1 MKVELSDLAY
11 FHGREAVLRGVS
23 IALPE
28 GGVTVVI
35 GPSGAGKSTLLQIVA
50 GLLRPAAG
58 RVLFDARDVAR
69 VPAER
74 RDVGMVFQSY
84 ALFPHLSVRGN
95 IAFGL
100 RTANRRL
107 PPREAAGRV
116 EELAALLGLTP
127 LLERRPGELSGG
139 EQQRVALARAV
150 APRPALLLLDE
161 PLSALDAQLRRGVR
175 AELGDLLRRLGTTV
189 LYVTHDQE
197 EAMLLAGHLVVM
209 DRGQVA
215 QAGPPLE
222 LYRRPK
228 SRFVASFLGEASFL
242 CPGVLGGDRPPAAPG
257 GEAPPPAS
265 WMVRPE
271 DLVIDGRGKPATV
284 LEARGLG
291 PHDRVRLRLAGGEEV
306 LAHLPPGT
314 APPPGAA
321 LSIAVKAGRGHWL
334 PAAGAGPAAGEGPAR
349 PGPEP
354 PGAASGT

>member
-1 MKVELSDLAY
+1 MKVELEDIGHAY
-11 FHGREAVLRGVS
+11 RREAVLRGVS
-23 IALPE
+23 IDLPE

-35 GPSGAGKSTLLQIVA
+35 GPSGAGKSTLLQITA

-58 RVLFDARDVAR
+58 RVLFDRRDVAR

-74 RDVGMVFQSY
+74 RDVGVVFQSY

-107 PPREAAGRV
+107 PSREVAGRV
-116 EELAALLGLTP
+116 EESAALVGLTS

-175 AELGDLLRRLGTTV
+175 AELAELLRRLGTTT

-197 EAMLLAGHLVVM
+197 EAMLLADHLVVL
-209 DRGQVA
+209 DRGRVA
-215 QAGPPLE
+215 QAGLPLE
-222 LYRRPK
+222 LYRRPA

-242 CPGVLGGDRPPAAPG
+242 GPGAIEEAQPPVEPGRPDAALPLGAEEHGDCRGTRRPAHGRPQGRSRPLARRG
-257 GEAPPPAS
+257 GPWP
-265 WMVRPE
+265 R
-271 DLVIDGRGKPATV
+271 RG
-284 LEARGLG
+284 
-291 PHDRVRLRLAGGEEV
+291 RLRFRV
-306 LAHLPPGT
+306 KSPPF
-314 APPPGAA
+314 
-321 LSIAVKAGRGHWL
+321 AVDR
-334 PAAGAGPAAGEGPAR
+334 R
-349 PGPEP
+349 
-354 PGAASGT
+354 